1 MSATAVATAQPTTP
15 SFRVTLFAIAA
26 GIALLAAL
34 IAVPF
39 ANAQHPSNVGAST
52 VATSL
57 Q

>member
-1 MSATAVATAQPTTP
+1 MSATAIARPTTP

-39 ANAQHPSNVGAST
+39 ANAQHPANVAAT
-52 VATSL
+52 TAATSL